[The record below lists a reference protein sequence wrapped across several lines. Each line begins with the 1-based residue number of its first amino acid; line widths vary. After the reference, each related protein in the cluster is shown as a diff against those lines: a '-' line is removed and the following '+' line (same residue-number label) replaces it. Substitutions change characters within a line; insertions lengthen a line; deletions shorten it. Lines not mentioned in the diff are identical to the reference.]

1 MTAMTTRSS
10 VSTDTRTAV
19 WSVAVAQYAFTL
31 LYAVCGYSALAR
43 VAELTGHWGIPATDV
58 DSAWGWSLIVG
69 TILQMA
75 PMLAAV
81 GLLASVLLFLLGST
95 RGNRALTHSL
105 LGATAATLLTLVVSL
120 TPTAQWLSTWLL
132 D

>member
-1 MTAMTTRSS
+1 MTARSS
-10 VSTDTRTAV
+10 VSTDSRTAV

-43 VAELTGHWGIPATDV
+43 VADLTGHWGIPAGDV
-58 DSAWGWSLIVG
+58 DADWGWSLLVG

-75 PMLAAV
+75 PMLAAI
-81 GLLASVLLFLLGST
+81 GLLASALLFLLGST
-95 RGNRALTHSL
+95 RGSRALTYTL

-120 TPTAQWLSTWLL
+120 TPTAQWLSGWLL